1 MISFILFF
9 IGIIACCIILLQL
22 GFLKVA
28 LWLGSLTLLI
38 LFLVF
43 ILLLVEIYKVLFL
56 GNAPYVPSSKKL
68 INKILQAVD
77 FKENYL
83 VYELGCGNAKFLRKL
98 VKQKKV
104 QAIGYEYF
112 ILPFLMAK
120 LLTFLNR
127 NKIKIFCQDF
137 FKVDL
142 SRADYIFCFLI
153 NQEMLRLETK
163 LAKELKPGALVI
175 SNAFQFKNWQ
185 PEKIIILDQNKKTGL
200 NNKIY
205 IYRK

>member
-1 MISFILFF
+1 MILFLLFF
-9 IGIIACCIILLQL
+9 IGIIACCLILLQ
-22 GFLKVA
+22 
-28 LWLGSLTLLI
+28 WGSLEAALFLGILTILI
-38 LFLVF
+38 LFAVF
-43 ILLLVEIYKVLFL
+43 ILLLGEIYRVLFV

-68 INKILQAVD
+68 VDKILQEID
-77 FKENYL
+77 FKENSL

-98 VKQKKV
+98 AKQRNV

-112 ILPFLMAK
+112 VIPFLMAK
-120 LLTFLNR
+120 LLTFLHG
-127 NKIKIFCQDF
+127 NKIKIYCQDF

-142 SRADYIFCFLI
+142 SQADYIFCFLI
-153 NQEMLRLETK
+153 NQEMLRLEPK

-205 IYRK
+205 IYKK

>member
-1 MISFILFF
+1 
-9 IGIIACCIILLQL
+9 LQL

-28 LWLGSLTLLI
+28 LWLSLLTLLT
-38 LFLVF
+38 LFFVF

-68 INKILQAVD
+68 IDKILQEID
-77 FKENYL
+77 FKENSL

-98 VKQKKV
+98 AKQKNV

-112 ILPFLMAK
+112 IIPFLLAK
-120 LLTFLNR
+120 LLTFLNGNR
-127 NKIKIFCQDF
+127 IKIYCQDF

-142 SRADYIFCFLI
+142 SQADYIFCFLI
-153 NQEMLRLETK
+153 SQEMLRLETK
-163 LAKELKPGALVI
+163 LAKELRPGALVI
-175 SNAFQFKNWQ
+175 SNAFQFKSWQ